1 MAWRDG
7 RGGCSRALTASGP
20 EVGCNLVEMIIKGGI
35 GGADLVRGWSEMI
48 SNLPAYVT

>member
-1 MAWRDG
+1 MAWRGG
-7 RGGCSRALTASGP
+7 RGGCSRALTASGR

-35 GGADLVRGWSEMI
+35 GADLVRGWSEMI